1 VTVSGKTQCSC
12 EAARSHGPPTLT
24 EAGQSIACHVALAD
38 YLVDDA
44 VTVAPDVEV
53 ARRL

>member
-1 VTVSGKTQCSC
+1 MVSRAEDDYEMTL
-12 EAARSHGPPTLT
+12 EATLT
-24 EAGQSIACHVALAD
+24 EEGESIACHVSLAD
-38 YLVDDA
+38 HLVDDA